1 MVVPRVTLSNKAAL
15 LGAWLTLSRVGDSVL
30 VTAGPDANFIYSS
43 VFSAVLNN
51 SRMVDFRSS
60 SRGIESFYFTKPD
73 TWQATD
79 DIAQL
84 R

>member
-1 MVVPRVTLSNKAAL
+1 MPRVTLSNRRRCWA
-15 LGAWLTLSRVGDSVL
+15 RESVL
-30 VTAGPDANFIYSS
+30 VTAGLDANFIYSS
-43 VFSAVLNN
+43 V
-51 SRMVDFRSS
+51 SRMVEFRSS
-60 SRGIESFYFTKPD
+60 SRGIEIFYFTKLD